1 MKYLLTEKLSS
12 TVVCYMILKRLLKPW
27 TDWEAYKTGL
37 IDKNGK
43 RIKRAK
49 TSIERQSFDILDRMC
64 WSLKRLVTKFIGD
77 NKFVYLFSAA
87 YLMKENAST
96 ILLQN
101 HEKYKDELSDFDFN
115 TQKKLYDYFSS
126 LEKNN
131 IISESKLDFETNL
144 FKIKLKIENNIPDS
158 IRYIFE
164 EESCVMSDVATFT
177 KPLEQKKKI
186 NKYTIQKR
194 LTRIRKGKHNV
205 KNNKE

>member
-43 RIKRAK
+43 KIKRAK
-49 TSIERQSFDILDRMC
+49 TSVERKSFDILDRMC
-64 WSLKRLVTKFIGD
+64 WSIKRLVTKFIGD

-87 YLMKENAST
+87 YLMKENASI
-96 ILLQN
+96 ILLKN
-101 HEKYKDELSDFDFN
+101 HEKYKNELSDFDIN

-131 IISESKLDFETNL
+131 IISESNLDFETNI
-144 FKIKLKIENNIPDS
+144 FKLKMKLENNIPDS

-164 EESCVMSDVATFT
+164 EESCSMADVATFT